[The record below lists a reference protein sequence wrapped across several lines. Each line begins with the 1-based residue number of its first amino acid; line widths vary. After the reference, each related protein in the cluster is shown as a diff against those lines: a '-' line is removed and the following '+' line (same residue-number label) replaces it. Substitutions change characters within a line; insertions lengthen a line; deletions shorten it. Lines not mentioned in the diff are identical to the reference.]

1 MRGRV
6 RTIRPLFEPRKY
18 LATGTPVSESPNNA
32 FNVLSVLAPER
43 LTSRARFDQHF
54 VIRVPTSAG
63 GISQNKA
70 TGYSNLEELKRML
83 EATSVRRLK
92 ADVRGMPDKTED
104 QRECQP
110 LPEQADHYSEIMKG
124 IMADIEGD
132 PDWARNIDIACVK
145 LLRARQVLNHPGL
158 LDLSGD
164 SGKYR
169 ALDDIVEEVLSNPEA
184 KILIWTEWNRAID
197 LLAARYR
204 HYGCITIDRR
214 TPQEA
219 LKRYEVEFDYSG
231 DRVVIATPAKGGTG
245 LDWLARAR
253 TAVYVE
259 RTYSLVNHRQS
270 FDRVV
275 RRVGEDD
282 ERDSPTF
289 RRIKQIKRSP
299 ATILYLHVPK
309 SVDDA
314 IFWVL
319 RRKLDLGEALLTRDE
334 RLIAEGKD
342 HLIRM
347 LRASARLAA

>member
-1 MRGRV
+1 M
-6 RTIRPLFEPRKY
+6 
-18 LATGTPVSESPNNA
+18 NA
-32 FNVLSVLAPER
+32 YNVLSVLAPER
-43 LTSRARFDQHF
+43 LTGRARFDQHF
-54 VIRVPTSAG
+54 IVRVSVQTGTIR
-63 GISQNKA
+63 QNKA
-70 TGYSNLEELKRML
+70 ASYSNLEELKRML

-92 ADVRGMPDKTED
+92 VDVRGMPDKTED
-104 QRECQP
+104 QRECSP
-110 LPEQADHYSEIMKG
+110 TSDQAEHYAEIMKG
-124 IMADIEGD
+124 ILAQIEGD

-145 LLRARQVLNHPGL
+145 LLRARQVLNHPAL

-169 ALDDIVEEVLSNPEA
+169 VLDDVVEEVLSNPEA
-184 KILIWTEWNRAID
+184 KILIWTEWNKAID
-197 LLAARYR
+197 LLSTRYA
-204 HYGCITIDRR
+204 HYGCITIDQR
-214 TPQEA
+214 TNQRE
-219 LKRYEVEFDYSG
+219 LLRYEQTFDTSA
-231 DRVVIATPAKGGTG
+231 DRVVVATPAKGGTG

-270 FDRVV
+270 FDRIV

-282 ERDSPTF
+282 ERDSPLV

-299 ATILYLHVPK
+299 ATVLYLHCPK

-314 IFWVL
+314 IEWIL
-319 RRKLDLGEALLTRDE
+319 KRKLELGEALLTSDA

-347 LRASARLAA
+347 LRASAKLAAAA